1 MVKLSFYKNL
11 GIEDFSKLGLVWN
24 LFANFGKSEKEEI
37 ISQSRNGST
46 DRYDFTDRLIE
57 KAAAGGIDLSQ
68 EDFNIG
74 GYDYVNRNYATLA
87 SYKKLEKEVYLVN
100 EIDKGGGENT
110 SDGYGEYSENRLVQ
124 EESDFDLLDM
134 DIDYIL
140 AWSRFSDM
148 SKRLERKGYSLVYLL
163 LSVIEG
169 VEEAKNNL
177 SKVCSE
183 DEDFKEWVESIFLPD
198 KLPDIL
204 ARLKEFKEIG
214 AFV

>member
-1 MVKLSFYKNL
+1 MVKLSYYSNL
-11 GIEDFSKLGLVWN
+11 GITDFSKLGLVWN
-24 LFANFGKSEKEEI
+24 LFANFGRHEKGEV
-37 ISQSRNGST
+37 ISQSRNGSV
-46 DRYDFTDRLIE
+46 DRFDFTDKLIE
-57 KAAAGGIDLSQ
+57 KASSGGIDLSQ

-74 GYDYVNRNYATLA
+74 GYDYINRNYAALTR
-87 SYKKLEKEVYLVN
+87 YKKLEKEVYLVN
-100 EIDKGGGENT
+100 EIDKGGKEDV

-140 AWSRFSDM
+140 AWSGFSDM

-163 LSVIEG
+163 LSAIDG

-183 DEDFKEWVESIFLPD
+183 DEDFKNWVESIFLPD

-204 ARLKEFKEIG
+204 ARLEEFKEIG